1 MLTEYL
7 SDWFNP
13 KTQEYWNKEFDLFYN
28 AKTGVDIDGVWID
41 MNEPANVWCFQLR
54 HLPRYSTRYYSFAV
68 SLVMIPSNKQK
79 NKTSLLPV
87 PIHHQT
93 LTLQFSDIP
102 MRKRDVD

>member
-41 MNEPANVWCFQLR
+41 MNESA
-54 HLPRYSTRYYSFAV
+54 SV
-68 SLVMIPSNKQK
+68 SAII
-79 NKTSLLPV
+79 SL
-87 PIHHQT
+87 I
-93 LTLQFSDIP
+93 
-102 MRKRDVD
+102 